1 MSKIESWSETAA
13 SNNSASP
20 DGWPEN
26 MSSAGLNDSAREMMA
41 QHAKEYRGKATY
53 ADPTASREWLDITY
67 GKTVARVSDTEITVA
82 SYDATPWAVAGR
94 RIRILS
100 ASAQADGYV
109 VSSSFSTNTTV
120 TVLMD
125 GASVPTSPTKL
136 LMHVGGTLKN
146 SAFTSAGSGNGLDAD
161 KVDGFH
167 ATQLY
172 AALRNRIRNGDFQIW
187 QRGTSFTADG
197 VGADGWRIT
206 LGTGGAATVT
216 RQAFTLGQ
224 TDVPGEPTYYMR
236 WVHGT
241 NSSSAP
247 TLAQR
252 VEGVRTLAGQ
262 SATVSFYAK
271 AGGSLSVGGVLR
283 QNFGTGGSPSSDV
296 DTSLGSFS
304 VTTSWA
310 RYTATVSVPSISGK
324 TLGTAADFLELRLTG
339 PTGAT
344 YTLEVA
350 DVQVEPGASAT
361 AYERRSFADEL
372 ARCQRYFVKTFAY
385 GTAPAQNAGDDGAI
399 VTGAFGSFLYT
410 FWLFPQPMRAVPT
423 VTTYAPDAATA
434 NWSTNVTT
442 PTPSVA
448 NVTES
453 SAYVSGTGATA
464 NGLYQIHA
472 TAEDAIGF

>member
-26 MSSAGLNDSAREMMA
+26 MSSAGLNDSARETMA
-41 QHAKEYRGKATY
+41 QFAKEYRGKATY
-53 ADPTASREWLDITY
+53 ADQTASREWLDITY

-125 GASVPTSPTKL
+125 GASVPASPTKL

-172 AALRNRIRNGDFQIW
+172 ATARNRIRNGDFQVW

-224 TDVPGEPTYYMR
+224 TDVPGEPTYYLR

-361 AYERRSFADEL
+361 AYERRAFADEL
-372 ARCQRYFVKTFAY
+372 ARCHRFYRKTFSYA
-385 GTAPAQNAGDDGAI
+385 TDPAQNAGTTGSVAATAASTQI
-399 VTGAFGSFLYT
+399 VAVWPIGT
-410 FWLFPQPMRAVPT
+410 MRAAPT
-423 VTTYAPDAATA
+423 VTTYSPSSASA
-434 NWSTNVTT
+434 NWYSAGGEVTS
-442 PTPSVA
+442 SVLD
-448 NVTES
+448 S
-453 SAYVSGTGATA
+453 SADRISLYGASGATD
-464 NGLYQIHA
+464 NFLYRIHA
-472 TAEDAIGF
+472 TADAEL